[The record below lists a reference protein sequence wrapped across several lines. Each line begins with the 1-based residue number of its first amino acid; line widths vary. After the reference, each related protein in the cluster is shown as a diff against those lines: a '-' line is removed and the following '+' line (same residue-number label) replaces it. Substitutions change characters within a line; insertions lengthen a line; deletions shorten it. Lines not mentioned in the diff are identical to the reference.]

1 MLSPT
6 REITS
11 GRNTSRTSSHPRLD
25 RERRPTRR
33 SRMRREKPSGRKE
46 RRARRRGSLKLKEGK
61 VRDNLQAFCSSFRM
75 MRY

>member
-25 RERRPTRR
+25 RERRPT
-33 SRMRREKPSGRKE
+33 RKE